1 MESMTRIIGSGL
13 CVVATLAFYASA
25 WAQQSSGDAATD
37 LAKQTQ
43 NPVADLISVPLQNN
57 FNFNTGPFD
66 RLQYQGLL
74 QPVVPLGLT
83 DDWNVIV
90 RPIIPFV
97 DQPVGASSSTFGLG
111 DTVVQT
117 YLSPKKPGYVTW
129 GVGPI
134 GQFPTRTDP
143 VLGAGMWGAGV
154 GGVALITPGPWVIG
168 SLLNHVWSIGTPA
181 ADQQHFSITTIQPFI
196 NYNFGHGTALGFV
209 SQMTR
214 DGTRPEGQQW
224 TVPLG
229 GTVSQVVVLGHQPVQ
244 FNLGAFYNVAHPD
257 GAADWQLR
265 FQVTLLFPKGK

>member
-1 MESMTRIIGSGL
+1 MRN
-13 CVVATLAFYASA
+13 AAFLAAALVTASSDA
-25 WAQQSSGDAATD
+25 RAQQPAGDAATE

-43 NPVADLISVPLQNN
+43 NPVSSLISVPLQNN

-74 QPVVPLGLT
+74 QPVVPVGLT
-83 DDWNVIV
+83 DEWSVIL

-111 DTVVQT
+111 DTVLQT
-117 YLSPKKPGYVTW
+117 YFSPRNPGSVIW
-129 GVGPI
+129 GVGPV

-143 VLGAGMWGAGV
+143 VLGAGMWGAGL
-154 GGVALITPGPWVIG
+154 GGVALVTPGPWVIG
-168 SLLNHVWSIGTPA
+168 SLVNHIWSIGTPA
-181 ADQQHFSITTIQPFI
+181 ADQQHFSVTTIQPFI
-196 NYNFGHGTALGFV
+196 NYNFGHGAALGFV

-214 DGTRPEGQQW
+214 DGTRAEGQQR

-229 GTVSQVVVLGHQPVQ
+229 GTVSQVLQLGHQPVQ

-265 FQVTLLFPKGK
+265 FQVTLLFPKKK